1 MTVLGIQP
9 HVRHGANDAI
19 PCVKP
24 TWRLLL
30 DSLTLGHVKLWFD
43 STHYTGR
50 DFVLQLEYM
59 DQGPFVALRPD
70 LAPDRSICE
79 LNADAEAV
87 ASFADAAF
95 QDVLH
100 TKFAPDLL
108 HIYRFPLVGK
118 CRVAGNDEE
127 AT

>member
-1 MTVLGIQP
+1 MTVLGMQP

-30 DSLTLGHVKLWFD
+30 DSLTLGHVKLWFN

-50 DFVLQLEYM
+50 DFVLQLECM

-70 LAPDRSICE
+70 LAPGRSICE
-79 LNADAEAV
+79 LNADAEAGRQLCGRCLPRRI
-87 ASFADAAF
+87 A
-95 QDVLH
+95 H
-100 TKFAPDLL
+100 KFAPDLL

-127 AT
+127 A

>member
-1 MTVLGIQP
+1 MTVLGMQP

-87 ASFADAAF
+87 ASFCGRCLPRRIAHQVRARPAAHLP
-95 QDVLH
+95 VS
-100 TKFAPDLL
+100 P
-108 HIYRFPLVGK
+108 
-118 CRVAGNDEE
+118 CR
-127 AT
+127 